1 MRGGGGRSPR
11 TVSSLLTSRRADSH
25 LELLLVRAVT
35 DLRVMRS
42 VHAEPRALLFVW
54 EEKGEAAARCAAS
67 RLIASAKAGR
77 GGEGGVRWPTGTEVF
92 LLFEALKR

>member
-1 MRGGGGRSPR
+1 MGTREGCSPR

-42 VHAEPRALLFVW
+42 VHAEPRGLLFVW
-54 EEKGEAAARCAAS
+54 EWKGEVAAHCAAS
-67 RLIASAKAGR
+67 NLIASAKAGR
-77 GGEGGVRWPTGTEVF
+77 GGEKKCLVVDWDAGVFGF
-92 LLFEALKR
+92 